1 MVPSA
6 DIFALPT
13 LSKASQG
20 IGWLLLSV
28 AATARFVVNVNPSIV
43 SSTCRKD
50 INTASC

>member
-28 AATARFVVNVNPSIV
+28 AATARFAVNIKPSIV